1 MSGWGYLVLLVV
13 FTVLSFGMRFLLLR
27 RGSGK
32 IAGGGNDKRDRRQ
45 NG

>member
-13 FTVLSFGMRFLLLR
+13 FIALSLGMRFLLLR

-32 IAGGGNDKRDRRQ
+32 AAGGCNKCNRRQ